1 MDILLFIAG
10 IVLSSFV
17 VWLIVRHGFTQKE
30 RGLNENI
37 VALETEKNNLDVRNK
52 VLEEK
57 NADLAAAVEE
67 KKQELEK
74 EREIS
79 LQLNKNNSAL
89 ESDYKNLLE
98 KLNTQKE
105 EIGKLQEKFTLQ
117 FRNLANDIFE
127 EKSRKF
133 TDQNRTNLNELLS
146 PLKERIGEFEKK
158 IDLNNK
164 EALTWNTSLKEQI
177 NGLKELNLQI
187 TKEAENLTKALKGES
202 KTQGAWGEFILE
214 SILEKSGLV
223 RNREYFVQESFKME
237 DGRRYQPDVII
248 QLPEDK
254 TIIIDAKASLSAY
267 EKYYNSEDENEKA
280 VWVKNHLLSIKTH
293 IKNLSEKNYQ
303 KIYGLKALDFVLMF
317 VPIEPALSLA
327 IQHEQNLFNSAF
339 EKNIVIVS
347 PSTLLATLR
356 TISSIWR
363 QENQNRNALEI
374 ARQSGDLYDKFV
386 GFVQDLENL
395 GQKLDLTR
403 RVYDDAMKKLSGGKG
418 NLVKRAEKI
427 KQLGANTSKALPL
440 DMIER
445 SDDA

>member
-30 RGLNENI
+30 RGLNDNI